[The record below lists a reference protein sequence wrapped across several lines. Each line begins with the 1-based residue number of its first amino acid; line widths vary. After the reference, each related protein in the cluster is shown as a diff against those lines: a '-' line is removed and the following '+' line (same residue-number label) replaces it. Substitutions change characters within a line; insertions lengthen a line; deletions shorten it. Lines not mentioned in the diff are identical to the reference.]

1 MRAEI
6 QVQGYTLIVKNLS
19 SKSKEELVDKLN
31 EAQALSCGKDAELY
45 FDLAQWKLALDTEV
59 PFVWGMFNKTI
70 TIG

>member
-31 EAQALSCGKDAELY
+31 DAQTKACGNAELY

-59 PFVWGMFNKTI
+59 PFVWGMLNKVI